1 MRCILLCILFASLGL
16 TSGCQTKTGQF
27 LNDCF
32 NGPSPGEEAYTKA
45 VMEDFQKNQQK
56 LDEMFA
62 EVDREAQELIDEH
75 NKRNA
80 PFDAAMAE
88 YERWYNSLSASE
100 KYTVDSVLEQKMIH
114 RRIMQGPNG
123 VGVYD
128 HCYDEQ
134 EVMAEYKQ
142 FFGH

>member
-1 MRCILLCILFASLGL
+1 MRVVLLIALFAFLGL
-16 TSGCQTKTGQF
+16 TSGCQTNSASG
-27 LNDCF
+27 D
-32 NGPSPGEEAYTKA
+32 PYARA
-45 VMEDFQKNQQK
+45 VMDDFQKNRQK
-56 LDEMFA
+56 HDAMFA
-62 EVDREAQELIDEH
+62 EMDHEIQEWEDEH
-75 NKRNA
+75 NKQNA
-80 PFDAAMAE
+80 PFYKAMAE
-88 YERWYNSLSASE
+88 YERWYNSLDASE
-100 KYTVDSVLEQKMIH
+100 KRTIDSILEQKMIH

>member
-1 MRCILLCILFASLGL
+1 MFAVLGL
-16 TSGCQTKTGQF
+16 ASGCQTKTGQF
-27 LNDCF
+27 FNDCF
-32 NGPSPGEEAYTKA
+32 NGPSSDRDPYAKA
-45 VMEDFQKNQQK
+45 VMDDFQKNKQK
-56 LDEMFA
+56 LDAMFA
-62 EVDREAQELIDEH
+62 EIDREAQELIDEH

-80 PFDAAMAE
+80 PFDAAMVE

-100 KYTVDSVLEQKMIH
+100 KCTVDSILEQKMIH